1 MFRRHSYRD
10 SKSQKGDHSMI
21 YLLATTSGEEKLK
34 KLQTLRDYTM
44 MAMMALSVMP
54 AFAADDNALS
64 NLVAQL
70 QNVFPMVRSLV
81 LTIAVLILCVCGG
94 FFIMSKNERKSEAAF
109 DWGKKI
115 LIGVAVVAAA
125 PWLIG
130 ALIGLLGNGIT
141 GTKISE
147 ITNKLD

>member
-1 MFRRHSYRD
+1 
-10 SKSQKGDHSMI
+10 MI

-34 KLQTLRDYTM
+34 KLQTLRDYAM